1 MRTMEHDPTSDEVD
15 RLLAAQP
22 DAGERLTP
30 QAGVRVHLEVPMDAS
45 TLALLQQRADREGR
59 PLAEVVSDA
68 VRAGAAAA

>member
-1 MRTMEHDPTSDEVD
+1 
-15 RLLAAQP
+15 
-22 DAGERLTP
+22 
-30 QAGVRVHLEVPMDAS
+30 MDAS